1 MPGANCIEARR
12 PCCDEAPLANAVKD
26 NFGLATVSGSCASST
41 FSFTSSEAAC
51 SDVDNASWYEVGS
64 SGEGEEVGNCNG
76 DGDGD

>member
-1 MPGANCIEARR
+1 MANWIEARR
-12 PCCDEAPLANAVKD
+12 PSCDEAPVANPVKD
-26 NFGLATVSGSCASST
+26 NFGLTTVSDSCVSST

-51 SDVDNASWYEVGS
+51 SDADNPSWYEVGS